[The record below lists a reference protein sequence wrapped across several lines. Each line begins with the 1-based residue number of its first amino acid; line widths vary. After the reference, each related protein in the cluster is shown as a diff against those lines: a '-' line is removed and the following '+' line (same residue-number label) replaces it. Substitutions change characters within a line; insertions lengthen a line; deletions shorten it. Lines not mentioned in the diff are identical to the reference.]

1 MPLNKST
8 LIKTIYFY
16 LVSLIALLMVVFST
30 ADLINLGLKTWV
42 FPKTNTQYYGPMT
55 CAIPQPVPTDGKPVP
70 TSTQQDYQKQCE
82 QDRKNQ
88 EEAAIIQNQRD
99 AVRDTSMIVVGIP
112 LFLYHW
118 ITLRK
123 EQKADREA

>member
-1 MPLNKST
+1 MTTRTT

-42 FPKTNTQYYGPMT
+42 FPKTNTNYYGPV
-55 CAIPQPVPTDGKPVP
+55 CAYPVSMAKDPSQTVPT
-70 TSTQQDYQKQCE
+70 TTNEQYIKQCE
-82 QDRKNQ
+82 LDRKNQ
-88 EEAAIIQNQRD
+88 EDMAVIQNQRD
-99 AVRDTSMIVVGIP
+99 AIRDISMVVVGIP

-123 EQKADREA
+123 DKESDKA

>member
-1 MPLNKST
+1 MLNKSS

-42 FPKTNTQYYGPMT
+42 FPKTNQNYYGMPCPSQIYPM
-55 CAIPQPVPTDGKPVP
+55 PVEKGT
-70 TSTQQDYQKQCE
+70 TQATATVDYVKQCE
-82 QDRKNQ
+82 VDRKNQ
-88 EEAAIIQNQRD
+88 EEMTIIQNQRD
-99 AVRDTSMIVVGIP
+99 AIRDISMIVVGIP

-118 ITLRK
+118 ITIRK
-123 EQKADREA
+123 DKETEKA

>member
-1 MPLNKST
+1 MLNKSS

-42 FPKTNTQYYGPMT
+42 FPKTNNNYYGPT
-55 CAIPQPVPTDGKPVP
+55 CALMVPTPIEKGA
-70 TSTQQDYQKQCE
+70 TQTTATVDYVKQCE
-82 QDRKNQ
+82 VDRKNQ
-88 EEAAIIQNQRD
+88 EDMAIIQNQRD
-99 AVRDTSMIVVGIP
+99 AVRDISMIVVGIP

-118 ITLRK
+118 ITIRRDK
-123 EQKADREA
+123 ESEKA

>member
-1 MPLNKST
+1 MEPLRKT
-8 LIKTIYFY
+8 AIIKTIYFY

-42 FPKTNTQYYGPMT
+42 FPKTNTNYYGST
-55 CAIPQPVPTDGKPVP
+55 CAVPIPAPVEKGATQPT
-70 TSTQQDYQKQCE
+70 TNIDYAKQCE
-82 QDRKNQ
+82 IDRKNQ
-88 EEAAIIQNQRD
+88 EDMAIVQNQRD
-99 AVRDTSMIVVGIP
+99 AVRDISMIVVGIP

-123 EQKADREA
+123 DKETEKA